1 MRIRQIAAVV
11 LALLLTSAF
20 LGCKSYAA
28 GLPDAAQNK
37 RNYERIVQN
46 GEIGPDWKSE
56 KLFYVND
63 LHLLMSGEEI
73 SEALGEAGRT
83 IDEGFNVYG
92 EDIVIRLRDGLAV
105 NISVTGTLG
114 SWKLHRDQVTYAT
127 VGDSKNQVLK
137 TLGKPFARYVRDDKA
152 WEILLYAAR
161 TSDVGLFMIN
171 DQVAGFMLTEP
182 GLLGF
187 SLQYKGFKIADI

>member
-1 MRIRQIAAVV
+1 MRRWQIAAVIFT
-11 LALLLTSAF
+11 LLLAPAFFSA
-20 LGCKSYAA
+20 SSDAA
-28 GLPDAAQNK
+28 GLPDAAQNN
-37 RNYERIVQN
+37 RSFGRFVQKN
-46 GEIGPDWKSE
+46 GVYPDWQSE
-56 KLFYVND
+56 KYFYVND
-63 LHLLMSGEEI
+63 LRLLMTGEEI

-92 EDIVIRLRDGLAV
+92 DDIVIRLRDGAAV
-105 NISVTGTLG
+105 NISVTGGLG
-114 SWKLHRDQVTYAT
+114 SWKLHRDQVTYASI
-127 VGDSKNQVLK
+127 GDAKKQVLDN
-137 TLGKPFARYVRDDKA
+137 LGKPFARYVRDDKA